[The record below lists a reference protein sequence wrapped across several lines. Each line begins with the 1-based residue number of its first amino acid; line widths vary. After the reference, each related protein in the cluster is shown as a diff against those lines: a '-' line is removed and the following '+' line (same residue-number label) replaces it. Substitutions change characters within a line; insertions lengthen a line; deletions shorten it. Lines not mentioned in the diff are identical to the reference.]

1 MTPSRSSSAIHQR
14 CGRSIPLLVLAGL
27 LIGVVAAEVWV
38 RVNKPTPRAQVVRGF
53 GLHMLD
59 GVPVWEYADDRYN
72 RECAERYPQRI
83 RILFFGSSITFGSDL
98 TAPEVFTTGLEAR
111 LNEVRPTPG
120 FCVLNFAQPG
130 FSFEQKR
137 VIAQREV
144 ARYRPALVFWED
156 WVEWLDYKQIGDAAY
171 GVGGFVV
178 RPDGF
183 IGIAAVP
190 DTLNRFLFLNSRL
203 YEYATLTFGESSI
216 RMPGPSEEE
225 KVREFATQRLVQIPQ
240 LAQAAGAKLVM
251 YLAPPL
257 DRSFAETA
265 ATLPGWHAILL
276 EFAEKHGVRA
286 FPLQRELVDRDYLD
300 LRLDPCCHY
309 NAAGHRALVPI
320 MERAVSEEL
329 DRAPG

>member
-1 MTPSRSSSAIHQR
+1 MSQTAKASHRRP
-14 CGRSIPLLVLAGL
+14 GRYLPAL
-27 LIGVVAAEVWV
+27 VVAGGIIGCLAAEAWI
-38 RVNKPTPRAQVVRGF
+38 RISKPVPRAQVVRGN

-59 GVPVWEYADDRYN
+59 GVPVWEYAVDRYN
-72 RECAERYPQRI
+72 RECAERHPQRK

-98 TAPEVFTTGLEAR
+98 SAEEVFTTGLEAR
-111 LNEVRPTPG
+111 LNQLRPQPG

-144 ARYRPALVFWED
+144 ARYRPTLILWED

-183 IGIAAVP
+183 IGIAGVP
-190 DTLNRFLFLNSRL
+190 DAINRFLFLHSRF
-203 YEYATLTFGESSI
+203 YEYATLTMGESSI
-216 RMPGPSEEE
+216 RVPGPSEDE
-225 KVREFATQRLVQIPQ
+225 VVAEFVAKRLGQIPQ
-240 LAQAAGAKLVM
+240 LAQASGAKLVM

-257 DRSFAETA
+257 DQSFPETA
-265 ATLPGWHAILL
+265 TNLPGWHSLLL
-276 EFAEKHGVRA
+276 EFARQHNVPA
-286 FPLQRELVDRDYLD
+286 YPLQRQLVDRDYLE

-309 NAAGHRALVPI
+309 NASGHRALVPI
-320 MERAVSEEL
+320 MERFVLESL
-329 DRAPG
+329 DP